1 MKQEIAGLIQESI
14 EALQKSG
21 AWPDFVVPT
30 IEVSRPK
37 NDGFGDYTTNIALI
51 LAKSVGK
58 SPMAIAEEIV
68 EEMLKMPKG
77 NAAVKD
83 AKAAAGHIN
92 FTLSEQSLNGVVDE
106 ILREKSDFGKSAFGG
121 GKRVLLE
128 FISANPTGPIHL
140 GNARGG
146 PSGDTLANALEKSGY
161 LVDREYYVNDFGNQV
176 RVLGHSILKDGEAQ
190 YRGDYVDALEQELQ
204 KEGFEKTPV
213 AVGHWAAGHILES
226 IIKPT
231 CEKAGVHFQNW
242 FSEKSLHDNGEV
254 NRVLAELKEKDLA
267 YEKEDAL
274 WFRST
279 LFGDDK
285 DRVLVKSDES
295 KSKTYTATDLAYH
308 KNKLSRGYDV
318 LINIQ
323 GADHLS
329 QAAVVKRF
337 VEEVLGAKDRLHL
350 IVTQFVRIMKD
361 GVEVKMSKRKGI
373 YFAWDDLIEEVG
385 KDAVRFIFTSYAP
398 TSHINFDI
406 DLARE
411 QSNNNPVFYAQYAH
425 ARISSI
431 LEKAADAGLMAG
443 DGELSDGG
451 PMHEKEVAL
460 IRELSVF
467 PELIEEIAQSY
478 EVHKL
483 PHYAIRLADRFHS
496 FYNDCKVID
505 ETDKE
510 TTQRRLRLIAA
521 VRTVLAET
529 LRLIGVSAPEKM

>member
-1 MKQEIAGLIQESI
+1 MIGLSI
-14 EALQKSG
+14 EGLQQG
-21 AWPDFVVPT
+21 GLWPSFAAPA
-30 IEVSRPK
+30 IEVTRPK
-37 NDGFGDYTTNIALI
+37 SESFGDATTNVALI
-51 LAKSVGK
+51 LAKLVGK
-58 SPMAIAEEIV
+58 SPMMIAEE
-68 EEMLKMPKG
+68 LKNDLLKRSQEDKDSFIESVTV
-77 NAAVKD
+77 AAPGYINFMFSQKYFNETVREILQDKD
-83 AKAAAGHIN
+83 A
-92 FTLSEQSLNGVVDE
+92 
-106 ILREKSDFGKSAFGG
+106 FGKSDIGG
-121 GKRVLLE
+121 GKRVLVE

-146 PSGDTLANALEKSGY
+146 PSGDALAHVLEKSGY
-161 LVDREYYVNDFGNQV
+161 AVDREYYVNDFGNQV

-190 YRGDYVDALEQELQ
+190 YRGDYVDALAKQLQ
-204 KEGFEKTPV
+204 TESFEKTPV
-213 AVGHWAAGHILES
+213 AIGYWAAGHILES

-242 FSEKSLHDNGEV
+242 FSEKSLHDNGDV
-254 NRVLAELKEKDLA
+254 DRVLADLKEKDLA

-285 DRVLVKSDES
+285 DRVLMKSDES

-308 KNKLSRGYDV
+308 ENKLSRGYDV

-337 VEEVLGAKDRLHL
+337 VEEVLGAKDKLHL
-350 IVTQFVRIMKD
+350 IVTQFVRILKD

-411 QSNNNPVFYAQYAH
+411 QSNKNPVFYVQYAH
-425 ARISSI
+425 ARISGI
-431 LEKAADAGLMAG
+431 LEKAKESGLEVEEAVVENEG
-443 DGELSDGG
+443 A
-451 PMHEKEVAL
+451 MHEKEVAL
-460 IRELSVF
+460 IRELSLF

-478 EVHKL
+478 DVHTL
-483 PHYAIRLADRFHS
+483 PHYAIRLADKFHS

-510 TTQRRLRLIAA
+510 TTASRLRLVAA
-521 VRTVLAET
+521 TRIVFAET
-529 LRLIGVSAPEKM
+529 LRLIGVSAPDKM